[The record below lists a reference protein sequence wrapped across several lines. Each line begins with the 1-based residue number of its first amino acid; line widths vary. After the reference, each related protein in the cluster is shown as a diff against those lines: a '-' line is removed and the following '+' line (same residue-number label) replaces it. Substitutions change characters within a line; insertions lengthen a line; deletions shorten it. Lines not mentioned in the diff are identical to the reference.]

1 MLKNIKHIGFS
12 VIVFILFNALQ
23 AGAEESQK
31 SAYPVNSLSISFDVK
46 NNLLKGREIITL
58 PDDREMAVYV
68 GNLKILSTS
77 FNGKPMDYRIQEG
90 QFKVTGKGTLEI
102 NYEGVFKGDTPK
114 KNPENAGVV
123 STGIV
128 SDKGISLTDNWYPS
142 IKELAYYKL
151 VAVVPENFLAVSE
164 ADEITFRNVP
174 FGREYTFNMGH
185 PLNGINFI
193 AGNYKEKKHSANGID
208 IYAYFFE
215 EDAALA
221 DKYVEYA
228 RKYLKFY
235 DGLLTPY
242 PYKRFSVVE
251 NIFSTGYSMP
261 GYTLLGKDVIRLPFI
276 PETSLGHEIAHQWFG
291 NYVYADFQKGNWLEA
306 ITTYL
311 SDHLYEEQ
319 KGKGWEYRKNILVNF
334 QGYVTSDKD
343 FPLKDFSSRTDF
355 ATMAIGYGKGAML
368 FHMLKG
374 LTGEEIF
381 YKSLRKLIN
390 ENKFKIASW
399 TDIQKAFEQESGK
412 DLDWFFTQWLNRK
425 GVPSL
430 KINDP
435 RERVLKGE
443 PLVSFEL
450 LQEGSEY
457 KFTLPIKITA
467 EKSEVK
473 ELMQVE
479 KGKQYFSLPTNENP
493 EHLIVD
499 ENYDIMRKLSY
510 DEFPPVIARLAG
522 DESRIIVYREKEKDK
537 YSTLIETLKEEGFS
551 VKEEK
556 ELKDEDIKKSSLL
569 ALGFES
575 QVLKRLFGKIDKP
588 DSGFVLIVRN
598 NPLNTSKVVAYAS
611 GDSKEEVDPVVNKI
625 LHYGKYSVIRFEKG
639 RNVEKDITETNR
651 GVKFSLSKQV
661 QGIEPK
667 KTLNLQRIIDNVS
680 DKPIIFVGE
689 RHSYYEDHKVEL
701 AVIKGLFKKG
711 KKFAIGMEMFQRPFQ
726 KAIDDYI
733 SGAINEKDF
742 LKKTEYFKRW
752 NIDFNLYREII
763 EFAKAKG
770 IPIIALNLKA
780 ELMKKT
786 EQSGLDGL
794 SEEERKEVP
803 QDMDMSD
810 DSYRQRLKEIFETHP
825 SGSSFDYF
833 YQSQI
838 LWDETMA
845 HSIAEFMKERP
856 DYQMV
861 VLAGG
866 QHIMYE
872 SGIPQRVNRLTGKK
886 YATLVTGDIDNNIGD
901 YVLFP
906 DSLKPPFSA
915 KLGIVLKKDED
926 GVFID
931 DFSKDSAALKSGIK
945 KGDIILSV
953 DDWKVETVE
962 DVRIA
967 LFDKNP
973 GDSVK
978 VKIVR
983 KRFLLKDKEL
993 EFEIAL

>member
-1 MLKNIKHIGFS
+1 MIYMRYFVFV
-12 VIVFILFNALQ
+12 VIVCGLFCAHLV
-23 AGAEESQK
+23 AAEESRN
-31 SAYPVNSLSISFDVK
+31 SAYPINSLFISFDVK
-46 NNLLKGREIITL
+46 HNLLKGREVITL
-58 PDDREMAVYV
+58 PDDREVVVYI
-68 GNLKILSTS
+68 GNLKILSAS
-77 FNGKPMDYRIQEG
+77 FNGNPMDYRIKEG
-90 QFKVTGKGTLEI
+90 QFKVKGKGSLEI

-114 KNPENAGVV
+114 NNPENAGVV

-151 VAVVPENFLAVSE
+151 IAVVPENFLAVSE

-174 FGREYTFNMGH
+174 SGREYTFNMGH

-193 AGNYKEKKHSANGID
+193 AGNYNEKKDSINGID
-208 IYAYFFE
+208 IYTYFFE

-221 DKYVEYA
+221 DKYIEYA
-228 RKYLKFY
+228 KKYLKFY
-235 DGLLTPY
+235 NELLTPY

-261 GYTLLGKDVIRLPFI
+261 AYTLLGKDVIRLPFI
-276 PETSLGHEIAHQWFG
+276 PETSLGHEITHQWFG
-291 NYVYADFQKGNWLEA
+291 NYVYADYQKGNWLEA

-319 KGKGWEYRKNILVNF
+319 KGKGWVYRKNILINF
-334 QGYVTSDKD
+334 QGYVTSDKY

-368 FHMLKG
+368 FHMLKS
-374 LTGEEIF
+374 LTGEDIF
-381 YKSLRKLIN
+381 YKSLRRLIN

-399 TDIQKAFEQESGK
+399 ADIQKSFEQESGK
-412 DLDWFFTQWLNRK
+412 NLDWFFSQWLNRK

-430 KINDP
+430 KIKDP
-435 RERVLKGE
+435 GERVLKGG
-443 PLVSFEL
+443 PLVFFEL

-467 EKSEVK
+467 EKGEVK
-473 ELMQVE
+473 GLMQVE
-479 KGKQYFSLPTNENP
+479 NGKQYFSLTTNENP
-493 EHLIVD
+493 EYLIVD
-499 ENYDIMRKLSY
+499 ESYDIMRKLSY
-510 DEFPPVIARLAG
+510 DEFPPVIARLVG
-522 DESRIIVYREKEKDK
+522 DEKRIIVYREKDKDK
-537 YSTLIETLKEEGFS
+537 YSTLIETLKEQGFS

-569 ALGFES
+569 VLGFDS
-575 QVLKRLFGKIDKP
+575 PVLRRLFGKIDKP
-588 DSGFVLIVRN
+588 ESGFVLIVKN

-611 GDSKEEVDPVVNKI
+611 GDSKEEVVPVVNKI
-625 LHYGKYSVIRFEKG
+625 LHYGKYSFIRFEKG
-639 RNVEKDITETNR
+639 KNVNKETAGTSR
-651 GVKFSLSKQV
+651 GMKFSLSEPV
-661 QGIEPK
+661 LGIEPK
-667 KTLNLQRIIDNVS
+667 KTLNLRRIIDNVS

-689 RHSYYEDHKVEL
+689 RHNYYEDHKVEL
-701 AVIKGLFKKG
+701 AVIMELYKKG

-810 DSYRQRLKEIFETHP
+810 DSYRQRLREVFETHP
-825 SGSSFDYF
+825 SGGTFDYF

-845 HSIAEFMKERP
+845 HSIAEFLKERP

-872 SGIPQRVNRLTGKK
+872 SGIPQRANRLTGKK
-886 YATLVTGDIDNNIGD
+886 YATLINGAFDDNIGD

-906 DSLKPPFSA
+906 DSIKPPFSA
-915 KLGIVLKKDED
+915 KLGVMLQKKDERVVIED
-926 GVFID
+926 L
-931 DFSKDSAALKSGIK
+931 SPDSIALKSGLK
-945 KGDIILSV
+945 KGDAITEV
-953 DDWKVETVE
+953 DAWKIDTIE

-967 LFDKNP
+967 LYDKNP
-973 GDSVK
+973 GDTVK
-978 VKIVR
+978 VKIIR
-983 KRFLLKDKEL
+983 KRFLLGDKEL
-993 EFEIAL
+993 KFEISL

>member
-23 AGAEESQK
+23 TGAEESQK
-31 SAYPVNSLSISFDVK
+31 SAYPVNSLSISFNVK

-58 PDDREMAVYV
+58 PDDREVAVDT
-68 GNLKILSTS
+68 GNLKILSINL
-77 FNGKPMDYRIQEG
+77 NGNPMDYRIKDG

-102 NYEGVFKGDTPK
+102 NYEGIFKGDTPK

-142 IKELAYYKL
+142 IKGLAYYKL

-193 AGNYKEKKHSANGID
+193 AGNYKEKKDSANNID

-221 DKYVEYA
+221 DKYIEHA
-228 RKYLKFY
+228 KKYFRLY
-235 DGLLTPY
+235 NGLLTPY

-251 NIFSTGYSMP
+251 NILPTGYSMP
-261 GYTLLGKDVIRLPFI
+261 TFTLLGKDVVRLPFI

-381 YKSLRKLIN
+381 YKSLRRLIN

-412 DLDWFFTQWLNRK
+412 DIDWFFSQWLNRK

-435 RERVLKGE
+435 RERVLRGE

-467 EKSEVK
+467 EKGEVK
-473 ELMQVE
+473 EAVQVE
-479 KGKQYFSLPTNENP
+479 KEKQYSSLPSDENP
-493 EHLIVD
+493 EYLIVD
-499 ENYDIMRKLSY
+499 ENYDIMRKLLY
-510 DEFPPVIARLAG
+510 DEFPPVIARLVG
-522 DESRIIVYREKEKDK
+522 DENRIIVYREKEKDK

-575 QVLKRLFGKIDKP
+575 QVLRRLFGKIDKP

-611 GDSKEEVDPVVNKI
+611 GDSKEEVDPVANKI

-639 RNVEKDITETNR
+639 RNVKKETTETSR
-651 GVKFSLSKQV
+651 GMKFSLSEPV
-661 QGIEPK
+661 HGVEPK
-667 KTLNLQRIIDNVS
+667 KPLKLQRIIDNVS
-680 DKPIIFVGE
+680 DNPIIFVGE
-689 RHSYYEDHKVEL
+689 RHNYYEDHKMQL

-742 LKKTEYFKRW
+742 LKRTEYFKRW

-770 IPIIALNLKA
+770 IPVIALNLKA

-810 DSYRQRLKEIFETHP
+810 ESYRQRLRKVFETHP

-886 YATLVTGDIDNNIGD
+886 YATLINGAFDDNVGD

-906 DSLKPPFSA
+906 NSVKPPFSA
-915 KLGIVLKKDED
+915 KLGVILQKKDERVVIED
-926 GVFID
+926 I
-931 DFSKDSAALKSGIK
+931 SADSIALKAGLK
-945 KGDIILSV
+945 EGDAVTEV
-953 DDWKVETVE
+953 DTWKIDTVE

-967 LFDKNP
+967 LYDKNP
-973 GDSVK
+973 GDTVK
-978 VKIVR
+978 VKIIR
-983 KRFLLKDKEL
+983 KRFLLGDKEL
-993 EFEIAL
+993 EFDISL